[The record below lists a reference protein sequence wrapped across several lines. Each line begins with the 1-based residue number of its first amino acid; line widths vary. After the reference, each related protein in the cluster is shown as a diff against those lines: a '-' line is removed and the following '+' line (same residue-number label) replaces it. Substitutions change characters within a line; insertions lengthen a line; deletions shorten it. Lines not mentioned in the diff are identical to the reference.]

1 MPREYEIKS
10 AFVNATKREGKG
22 RTTITTQDFVRE
34 LAAVNWHWSLK
45 EANEWIETH
54 ITTFRDVSTAEGEER
69 TFQLYNPNGGL

>member
-1 MPREYEIKS
+1 MPREYEIKG
-10 AFVNATKREGKG
+10 AFVKATKRAG
-22 RTTITTQDFVRE
+22 RSTTITTEDFVKE

-54 ITTFRDVSTAEGEER
+54 ITTFRDVSTVEGEAR